1 VAALAVRNVSKHFGG
16 VRALD
21 RASLTLLHGEVHGL
35 LGENGSGKS
44 TLIRILAGYHAPD
57 SGAELAVAG
66 RSERLPL
73 PPGRARELGIAF
85 VHQDLGLIPSLSVV
99 ENLRMSELA
108 ARRDWLIS
116 WRREYARAREA
127 LARFGLDLDPRQPV
141 ASLSPVAR
149 ALLSIVRAA
158 EELGGKGVLV
168 LDEPTA
174 FLPASE
180 TRRLFAFVRELV
192 GAGASVLFVSHD
204 LEEVLE
210 LADRVTVLRDG
221 RVVVTLGTA
230 GLQRDSV
237 AELMTGRPLD
247 RGGARRKP
255 AGRVAASVSDLTGEV
270 ARGVSFDIYQGEV
283 LGLSGLLGSGFEE
296 IPYLLF
302 GAQRRH
308 AGRLDLGHD
317 RLDAAT
323 MTPHRALRAGIALL
337 AADVEREAAEVA
349 AREQAA
355 TDARQR
361 VTDLQRDLDGAR
373 GALPSA
379 APEPRVEPAGPA
391 EQLERLEARR
401 VRVQRTPTRRVE
413 RRFMEQALGKGADVE
428 SGAAHHHG
436 KPPAGA
442 DVRDPPRR
450 IAREVAGAVARARLD
465 QVDPVV
471 GHPRPLLPRG
481 LGGPDVEPA
490 VDLPRIGGDDLER
503 PVRRESE
510 GDRGLPDRRGP
521 DQYRHLSAGQ
531 IVAPVPRGGVVRWW
545 PARARRAAG
554 GRWRTIGAG
563 AAASRARR
571 GAGPP

>member
-302 GAQRRH
+302 GAQRSH

-337 AADVEREAAEVA
+337 AADVEREGSVGSLPIVDHVTLPVLDRYATRIGLDRRRMHRDA
-349 AREQAA
+349 ARLLGRFLVRPREPGMAFRALSGGNQQKTLLAKA
-355 TDARQR
+355 MNAGPR
-361 VTDLQRDLDGAR
+361 LLLLDQPTRGVDVGAR
-373 GALPSA
+373 GQIFALIREA
-379 APEPRVEPAGPA
+379 AEQGACVICASTDSEELAAVCDRVLVFSGGRVEH
-391 EQLERLEARR
+391 EHRL
-401 VRVQRTPTRRVE
+401 P
-413 RRFMEQALGKGADVE
+413 
-428 SGAAHHHG
+428 
-436 KPPAGA
+436 
-442 DVRDPPRR
+442 
-450 IAREVAGAVARARLD
+450 
-465 QVDPVV
+465 
-471 GHPRPLLPRG
+471 
-481 LGGPDVEPA
+481 
-490 VDLPRIGGDDLER
+490 
-503 PVRRESE
+503 
-510 GDRGLPDRRGP
+510 
-521 DQYRHLSAGQ
+521 
-531 IVAPVPRGGVVRWW
+531 
-545 PARARRAAG
+545 
-554 GRWRTIGAG
+554 
-563 AAASRARR
+563 
-571 GAGPP
+571 